1 MGLQSKYIEFF
12 DSMARF
18 RVSGYKSFIWTV
30 ITYEIGWVL
39 GLVLNYDGDEDGRVR
54 WLIALPAAVIGLV
67 GLAHLNSIGKLA
79 KSMLYS

>member
-1 MGLQSKYIEFF
+1 MITIYGKTALGMGLQSKYIEFF

-54 WLIALPAAVIGLV
+54 WLIALPAADRV
-67 GLAHLNSIGKLA
+67 GGVGAFE
-79 KSMLYS
+79 